1 MENNALYF
9 SRRAAEE
16 RIAAIK
22 ADNQNA
28 RRAHLE
34 LAARYGDLTEAFASP
49 NRADAF
55 QKSLKPLP
63 EDELCARCNSSA

>member
-1 MENNALYF
+1 MESNALYF

-16 RIAAIK
+16 RIAAMK

-34 LAARYGDLTEAFASP
+34 LADRYGDL
-49 NRADAF
+49 ADAF
-55 QKSLKPLP
+55 RLTGTWNAGSNRSPL
-63 EDELCARCNSSA
+63 ETDARHALIDEK